1 MIRWRLAVVMAD
13 RNISNKELA
22 VLTGMNPRSISRLKT
37 RRYLTRIDA
46 ATLNV
51 LCKSLNC
58 KPGDLM
64 DYEEDSPDRS

>member
-1 MIRWRLAVVMAD
+1 MP
-13 RNISNKELA
+13 
-22 VLTGMNPRSISRLKT
+22 GSISRLKT

-64 DYEEDSPDRS
+64 DYEEDNPDRA